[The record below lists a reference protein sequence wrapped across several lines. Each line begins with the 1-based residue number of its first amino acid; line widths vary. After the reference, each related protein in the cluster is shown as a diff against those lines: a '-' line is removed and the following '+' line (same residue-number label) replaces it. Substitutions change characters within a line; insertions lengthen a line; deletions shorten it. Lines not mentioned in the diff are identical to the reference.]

1 MKKRILSILSL
12 LLLLSIAFNLSA
24 CSSGI
29 QSSNLMDGIT
39 AQKVNFKDDIGN
51 TNSDVTDFAVRLFKA
66 TNEDGKN
73 TLVSPLSVLAAL
85 AMTANGADGKTLE
98 EMENTLGMT
107 KEELNLYLYTY
118 MNSLPIGEKY
128 KLSLANSIWFTDDE
142 RLSVNENFLQ
152 TNANYYSADIYKT
165 PFDNSTVN
173 DINNWVKEKTDG
185 MIPKILAEIPDQA
198 IMYLINALAFEAEWQ
213 EIYEKNQVKERKF
226 TKENGEEQDV
236 ELMYGSEGLY
246 LEDDKATGFI
256 KYYNGRKY
264 AFVALL
270 PNEGISVQEYVNSL
284 DGKALNELLSS
295 AEKRTVN
302 TAIPKFETEY
312 DTEMSEILKAM
323 GMQTAF
329 DNHYADFGNIGEWTE
344 GPIYIGKVLHKT
356 YIQVGEK
363 GTRAGAVT
371 AVQIDGA
378 TSADPGEIK
387 RVYLDRPFVYM
398 LIDCENNIPF
408 FIGTL
413 MDVNE

>member
-39 AQKVNFKDDIGN
+39 AQKVNSKDDIGN

-66 TNEDGKN
+66 TNEGGKN

-142 RLSVNENFLQ
+142 RLSVNKNFLQ

-185 MIPKILAEIPDQA
+185 MIPEILAEIPDQA

-213 EIYEKNQVKERKF
+213 EIYKENQVRERKF

-264 AFVALL
+264 AFAALL
-270 PNEGISVQEYVNSL
+270 PNEGVSVQEYVNSL
-284 DGKALNELLSS
+284 DGKALNELLSG

-329 DNHYADFGNIGEWTE
+329 DDNYADFGNIGEWTE

-387 RVYLDRPFVYM
+387 SVYLDRPFVYM